1 MTCYQG
7 MSYPL
12 PWARKVQR
20 VENWQ
25 MPVVWMPSQLQR
37 SSFLIGERG
46 FTWHLHSVQIPHLAV
61 FGDLKPHQ
69 TLPWFKLFQV
79 IPARQAPL
87 ARLHLGIS
95 WPSRLYGWRQTW
107 TSACTGQLDLKLT
120 ATFLSFHII
129 SCHFIPGVHS
139 SKEAVQEKSFFHPTQ
154 NVFSFRNYI
163 WNGRYSYNRLPL
175 VEQQSPG
182 RTTLL
187 GWSSNALVQSLST
200 FRAAAMA

>member
-1 MTCYQG
+1 MAQASTTTEVGTCLILVDTMTCYQG

-120 ATFLSFHII
+120 ATFLSLSYHFMSFHTW
-129 SCHFIPGVHS
+129 C
-139 SKEAVQEKSFFHPTQ
+139 SFFQ
-154 NVFSFRNYI
+154 RGSAGKVFF
-163 WNGRYSYNRLPL
+163 
-175 VEQQSPG
+175 
-182 RTTLL
+182 
-187 GWSSNALVQSLST
+187 SSNSKCVFISKLHMEWEV
-200 FRAAAMA
+200 